1 MSRQCGE
8 FDLYRF
14 HHGRSVDGLDS
25 LLNGA
30 VDGED
35 LGQSGN
41 PKDLENTFLRAD
53 QAKRAIMSP
62 HPLEAAHEHPESCR
76 VEELNPLHIDD
87 EVVVPGGDE
96 VNKSL
101 PELGSCINVNFAT
114 DLDDGAITLS
124 PSGQCQIH
132 ESSILA
138 CAVSAAGVEHP
149 RGELTGRVDAS
160 WRKLSSNRPLDSTT
174 ESCRRRRLP
183 HRCARTQHVVQPPAL
198 TTGAPCRRNVIP
210 GCNRSRRIQMWSS
223 RHLVGGGC
231 ET

>member
-25 LLNGA
+25 LFHGA
-30 VDGED
+30 VDGEN

-76 VEELNPLHIDD
+76 VEELTPLHIDD

-96 VNKSL
+96 VNKTL

-114 DLDDGAITLS
+114 ALDDGAITLS
-124 PSGQCQIH
+124 PSGQGQIH
-132 ESSILA
+132 ESSIPPG
-138 CAVSAAGVEHP
+138 AVPPPG
-149 RGELTGRVDAS
+149 GE
-160 WRKLSSNRPLDSTT
+160 
-174 ESCRRRRLP
+174 
-183 HRCARTQHVVQPPAL
+183 PP
-198 TTGAPCRRNVIP
+198 P
-210 GCNRSRRIQMWSS
+210 
-223 RHLVGGGC
+223 
-231 ET
+231 